1 MERKRSKT
9 APWFLAAALAI
20 SVLSAAIVG
29 GWHWL
34 FYRSFC
40 VYEDCRGQGID
51 VETMKQWEER
61 AEALGIVRMA
71 GWRAGEEETV
81 TSLSTGRWRRAKV
94 TWVYGTMELADK
106 EQLLWG
112 RFGIAQE
119 ENCCVI
125 SEGLARNL
133 FGSVDVVGEQVKM
146 GDRVLMVSGITKK
159 DKEAVILPPA
169 KGMVEYLSVE
179 FDRQMGAQ
187 GKIKRLLEE
196 Y

>member
-1 MERKRSKT
+1 MERKRGKT

-71 GWRAGEEETV
+71 GWRRTR
-81 TSLSTGRWRRAKV
+81 GRKR
-94 TWVYGTMELADK
+94 
-106 EQLLWG
+106 Q
-112 RFGIAQE
+112 
-119 ENCCVI
+119 
-125 SEGLARNL
+125 
-133 FGSVDVVGEQVKM
+133 
-146 GDRVLMVSGITKK
+146 
-159 DKEAVILPPA
+159 LPPSA
-169 KGMVEYLSVE
+169 PEDG
-179 FDRQMGAQ
+179 DGR
-187 GKIKRLLEE
+187 R
-196 Y
+196 